1 MNSSWYFPSHGSF
14 VCILSGEG
22 RRGDLADRAQI
33 SGALPDPGGLELFLL
48 SQLEDLKN
56 EIEKRQAK
64 NATRLSEEI
73 SQPGAPTQGR
83 EEKSQQSDVKGTI
96 SRCGKVTFQ
105 LPADVSPEP
114 EERVCHFSWRSST
127 LKETLKKL
135 QATVTL
141 DPDTAHPDLVLSED
155 LKSVRR
161 GERRR
166 DLPDNPKRFDY
177 WPFVLACQ
185 GFTAGRHCWEV
196 EVGDG
201 GDWAVGVAR
210 ESIRRKGHL
219 SLCPQGGI
227 WGVEKWGGQIRA
239 LTSRKVTLLP
249 LRWVPR
255 RVSVHLDYAGGT
267 VAFFDADEGGLMFI
281 FSRASFTG
289 ERVRPWL
296 WVVGARSQLRLC
308 P

>member
-1 MNSSWYFPSHGSF
+1 
-14 VCILSGEG
+14 L
-22 RRGDLADRAQI
+22 
-33 SGALPDPGGLELFLL
+33 
-48 SQLEDLKN
+48 
-56 EIEKRQAK
+56 
-64 NATRLSEEI
+64 
-73 SQPGAPTQGR
+73 
-83 EEKSQQSDVKGTI
+83 
-96 SRCGKVTFQ
+96 
-105 LPADVSPEP
+105 
-114 EERVCHFSWRSST
+114 
-127 LKETLKKL
+127 
-135 QATVTL
+135 TL
-141 DPDTAHPDLVLSED
+141 DPDTAHPDLILSED
-155 LKSVRR
+155 RKSVRR
-161 GERRR
+161 GEGRR
-166 DLPDNPKRFDY
+166 DLPDNPERFDY
-177 WPFVLACQ
+177 WPFVLGCQ
-185 GFTAGRHCWEV
+185 GFAAGRHCWEV

-227 WGVEKWGGQIRA
+227 WGVEKWGGQVRA
-239 LTSRKVTLLP
+239 LTTRKVTLLP

-308 P
+308 